1 MSTHPLT
8 GHLYVVLGI
17 PIYFCSQSKYDLMHE
32 RSCIMKKTL
41 ILIFSLF
48 LLSSLNCTTTKQE
61 VSKTKTF
68 DLSGTWILTEDK
80 KGCGGQTS
88 TSNVEIIQEGDMVT
102 IVSSED
108 NKTLGKIYSDTI
120 VIAGIKTLS
129 SEGGIPIS
137 TETQD
142 HSLKISED
150 ANTLTGKVKFTSESA
165 SRGNCDGI
173 TVLAYKRKPKE

>member
-1 MSTHPLT
+1 
-8 GHLYVVLGI
+8 
-17 PIYFCSQSKYDLMHE
+17 
-32 RSCIMKKTL
+32 MKKTL

-80 KGCGGQTS
+80 KGCGDRRRTS
-88 TSNVEIIQEGDMVT
+88 IVEIIQKGDMVT
-102 IVSSED
+102 IVNSED
-108 NKTLGKIYSDTI
+108 NKLLGKIYSDSI
-120 VIAGIKTLS
+120 LIAGIKTLS

-137 TETQD
+137 TETRS
-142 HSLKISED
+142 HNLNIGED
-150 ANTLTGKVKFTSESA
+150 ANTLTGKVKFTLESA

-173 TVLAYKRKPKE
+173 TILDYKRKPKE